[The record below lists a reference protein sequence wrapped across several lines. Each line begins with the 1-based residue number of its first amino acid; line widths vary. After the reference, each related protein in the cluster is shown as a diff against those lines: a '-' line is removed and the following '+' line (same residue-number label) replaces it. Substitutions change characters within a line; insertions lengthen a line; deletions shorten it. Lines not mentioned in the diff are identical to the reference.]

1 MDLPDLSMLLKSTW
15 EHTLLSPWI
24 HLLVSVRSLTQTH
37 HTQDQWLPSSSL
49 ADRYLAVSSLD
60 MTFWFPRFVNQSLAF
75 SIYPTLWANPQRP
88 SLGAHLTHFDPMT
101 ISDTW
106 QTPCFTFLKSTL
118 FLVNSTETGMQ
129 LTIHGVLWFNWQEF
143 LSFSMGPKLIYIL

>member
-1 MDLPDLSMLLKSTW
+1 MDLPALSMPLKSTW

-24 HLLVSVRSLTQTH
+24 HLLVCQIPDPNH
-37 HTQDQWLPSSSL
+37 AQDQWLPSSSL
-49 ADRYLAVSSLD
+49 ADRYLAVSAPD
-60 MTFWFPRFVNQSLAF
+60 MTFWFPRFVTQPLAF

-106 QTPCFTFLKSTL
+106 QAPCFTFWKSTL
-118 FLVNSTETGMQ
+118 FLVNSTETGMH
-129 LTIHGVLWFNWQEF
+129 LTINGVLWFNWQQF